1 MAKKK
6 SAKKKPA
13 AKKTE
18 DASALAP
25 EKTDVVKKKIKV
37 NLWRT
42 KLHGE
47 ELGPYQRLKYEAKTR
62 WFSKTF
68 NIEGV
73 IELDGEKKYIIAY
86 NKDDWQNKPDEE
98 KRLVLRL
105 FTIME
110 TGVTEGSRS
119 GGNFVAGI
127 EMSMTH
133 SLIQSY
139 EVKRPAPVFY
149 IQIPKTHYLIRITK
163 GWRLKGT
170 RWMFPLLPETNEDQF
185 QMVKAKGTVGLGRD
199 YDLYIGK
206 VKIAR
211 VDMER
216 VSKNVEIEIYD
227 ENYAKDK
234 TFVKIVTLFGTICY
248 FMKDA
253 ENAVETLYKKIREV
267 GSADFKPNRQELDLF
282 KNPRMMR
289 K

>member
-6 SAKKKPA
+6 KKPA
-13 AKKTE
+13 KKAPRKKTS

-25 EKTDVVKKKIKV
+25 EKSSIVKKRIKI

-42 KLHGE
+42 RLHGE
-47 ELGPYQRLKYEAKTR
+47 ELGPYQQLKYQAKTR
-62 WFSKTF
+62 KFSKNF
-68 NIEGV
+68 DIEGV
-73 IELDGEKKYIIAY
+73 VSIDGEKKWIIAY
-86 NKDDWQNKPDEE
+86 SKNSWQDEPNE
-98 KRLVLRL
+98 KKRLILRI

-110 TGVTEGSRS
+110 TGMGVEK
-119 GGNFVAGI
+119 GGNFQCGI
-127 EMSMTH
+127 ELSITH
-133 SLIQSY
+133 SLVQSY
-139 EVKRPAPVFY
+139 EIRHPAPVFFV
-149 IQIPKTHYLIRITK
+149 QVPKTHHLTRINR

-170 RWMFPLLPETNEDQF
+170 RWSWPLLPETKEDEF
-185 QMVKAKGTVGLGRD
+185 QMVKARGTVGLGRD
-199 YDLYIGK
+199 YDIFIGK
-206 VKIAR
+206 VKVAR

-234 TFVKIVTLFGTICY
+234 PFIKTLTLFGCICY

-253 ENAVETLYKKIREV
+253 EKLVEALYKPMKET
-267 GSADFKPNRQELDLF
+267 GSTTFKPPRYELDLF

>member
-6 SAKKKPA
+6 A
-13 AKKTE
+13 AKEAEPKE
-18 DASALAP
+18 AVEASEPAP
-25 EKTDVVKKKIKV
+25 DKSKVAKKKIKV

-47 ELGPYQRLKYEAKTR
+47 EIGPYQKLKYEAKTR
-62 WFSKTF
+62 WFSKNF
-68 NIEGV
+68 NIEGI
-73 IELDGEKKYIIAY
+73 IEIDGKKKYIIAY
-86 NKDDWQNKPDEE
+86 NKDDWQDKPDEE
-98 KRLVLRL
+98 KRLILRL

-110 TGVTEGSRS
+110 TGVTEDSRS
-119 GGNFVAGI
+119 GGNFIAGI

-149 IQIPKTHYLIRITK
+149 IQIPTTHYLIRITK

-253 ENAVETLYKKIREV
+253 ENAVETLYKKIKET
-267 GSADFKPNRQELDLF
+267 GTAAFKPSRQELDLF